1 MHGPE
6 PPAHTI
12 YDVSAS
18 THFGHP
24 PKRALTPAAGRASST
39 TTRCVAGYSFMFRPT
54 NTLRPGAGENIGRA
68 LSQKK
73 LSYQA

>member
-1 MHGPE
+1 MVQTLTGC
-6 PPAHTI
+6 T
-12 YDVSAS
+12 D
-18 THFGHP
+18 FGVP
-24 PKRALTPAAGRASST
+24 VGTYFGDGIKRDLTPAAGRASST
-39 TTRCVAGYSFMFRPT
+39 IARCVAGYSFMLRPT

>member
-1 MHGPE
+1 MVQILTGC
-6 PPAHTI
+6 T
-12 YDVSAS
+12 D
-18 THFGHP
+18 FGVP
-24 PKRALTPAAGRASST
+24 VGTYFGDGIKRAPAPAAGRASST
-39 TTRCVAGYSFMFRPT
+39 TTRCVAGYSFMLRPT

>member
-1 MHGPE
+1 MVQTLTGCTDFGV
-6 PPAHTI
+6 PAGT
-12 YDVSAS
+12 Y
-18 THFGHP
+18 FGDGI
-24 PKRALTPAAGRASST
+24 KRAPAPAAGRASST
-39 TTRCVAGYSFMFRPT
+39 TTRCVAGYSFMLRPT